1 MEPIA
6 VVTVLAVFQAF
17 SFAYLVGKQRVKHGV
32 KAPAIT
38 GEAEFERAFR
48 VHQNTVEQMIIFIPA
63 LWLFGYYVHGLIGA
77 GLGLLFVISRFI
89 YRNSY
94 LNEPTS
100 RTAGFGIGALVMMTL
115 MIGGLIGAIL
125 SWTEKI
131 S

>member
-17 SFAYLVGKQRVKHGV
+17 SFAYLVGKQRAIHGV

-48 VHQNTVEQMIIFIPA
+48 IHQNTVEQLVIFLPA
-63 LWLFGYYVHGLIGA
+63 LWLFGYYVHVLIGA
-77 GLGLLFVISRFI
+77 GLGLVFVMSRFI
-89 YRNSY
+89 YRKSY

-100 RTAGFGIGALVMMTL
+100 RTAGFGIGAFTMMIL
-115 MIGGLIGAIL
+115 LFGGLIGAIL
-125 SWTEKI
+125 SWI
-131 S
+131 